1 MSISA
6 AGIGSGLDLEGLI
19 QQLLAAE
26 GQPARLRLN
35 QREAKL
41 QTRLSAFGQFRSALE
56 QLRTSLA
63 SLKDPARFTVRTATA
78 ANQDLLSATATADA
92 APGVHDI
99 EITRLATSHKLASTP
114 VASPGTTVGSGTL
127 TIAVG
132 GSAFSVVID
141 SAAPT
146 LADIRNAI
154 NAAPDNTGV
163 TATFI
168 TANDGVRLVLTA
180 RATGFANTLS
190 VTQSG
195 GDGGLAALAYDPG
208 NGIANLTELEAATDA
223 QVIIDGFTHDSADNQ
238 IADAVTGLTLQLLAA
253 APGSPTTLT
262 VGDDSEASSSLVTDF
277 VTAYNAVIKTLK
289 DLTNYNA
296 ATKVAGPLLGDPT
309 LRGFLSALR
318 NEVVGPVAT
327 GGEFRALFEIGLTT
341 GVDGTLTVDSG
352 RLGEAMADGY
362 SAVAALFGATDA
374 GVARRLD
381 ALLAGFLEDEGIIDA
396 RTDGIQSGIEDLAG
410 AREALDRRLE
420 QVEQRLRNQFT
431 ALDTLVARFR
441 STGDFLARQLDA
453 LLY

>member
-26 GQPARLRLN
+26 GQPAKVRLS

-78 ANQDLLSATATADA
+78 ANEELLSATAAADA

-99 EITRLATSHKLASTP
+99 EVVQLATGHKLASAP
-114 VASPGTTVGSGTL
+114 VASPGTAVGSGTL

-132 GSAFSVVID
+132 GSVFSVAID

-146 LADIRNAI
+146 LADIRSAI

-163 TATFI
+163 TATFV

-180 RATGFANTLS
+180 RATGFSNNLT

-208 NGIANLTELEAATDA
+208 NGLANLTELEAAADA
-223 QVIIDGFTHDSADNQ
+223 QIIIDGFTHDSADNQ
-238 IADAVTGLTLQLLAA
+238 IADAVTGLTLQLLAS

-262 VGDDSEASSSLVTDF
+262 VGDDSQASSKLVTEF
-277 VTAYNAVIKTLK
+277 VTAYNTVIKTLK

-296 ATKVAGPLLGDPT
+296 ATKVAGPLLGDPM

-318 NEVVGPVAT
+318 NEVVRPLEAGSEYT
-327 GGEFRALFEIGLTT
+327 ALFEIGITT

-352 RLGEAMADGY
+352 GLDEALADGY
-362 SAVAALFGATDA
+362 SAVAALFGATDT
-374 GVARRLD
+374 GVAQRLD
-381 ALLAGFLEDEGIIDA
+381 ALLAGFLDDQGIIDA
-396 RTDGIQSGIEDLAG
+396 RTDGIQSGIEGLAG

-420 QVEQRLRNQFT
+420 QVEQRLRSQFT

-441 STGDFLARQLDA
+441 STGDFLARQLDT